1 VKASTISNAAPS
13 SGKKSKT
20 HPPKPY
26 DIVQGT
32 EGVIYMM
39 EETLQICERAQRS
52 TQDASNH
59 KTFPFALRP
68 PSDAYTRQV
77 AKSIQTQSGRQQ
89 PSGDLKVETRA
100 RRDPL
105 DIPCIYRKGARQTL
119 HGCRLRKNI
128 DQERPH
134 LQTTTT
140 MSWAPTSPDDDEFQ
154 NARIRISP
162 NDQRSTRRRV
172 LVVSAN
178 DPPGVG
184 ATDSEEA
191 RWIQA
196 NVNRAHRRAEEQRQA
211 VPPCARDLRLEF
223 EEAGLPTFNSRQA
236 NLGAALARLQQANPS
251 PEADAAMAYVRVA
264 TALVEKSE
272 TSKSAASTSSQ
283 HSRS

>member
-1 VKASTISNAAPS
+1 
-13 SGKKSKT
+13 
-20 HPPKPY
+20 
-26 DIVQGT
+26 
-32 EGVIYMM
+32 
-39 EETLQICERAQRS
+39 
-52 TQDASNH
+52 
-59 KTFPFALRP
+59 
-68 PSDAYTRQV
+68 
-77 AKSIQTQSGRQQ
+77 
-89 PSGDLKVETRA
+89 
-100 RRDPL
+100 
-105 DIPCIYRKGARQTL
+105 
-119 HGCRLRKNI
+119 
-128 DQERPH
+128 
-134 LQTTTT
+134 

-191 RWIQA
+191 RRIQA

-211 VPPCARDLRLEF
+211 VPPCSRDLRLEF
-223 EEAGLPTFNSRQA
+223 EEAGLPTFNSPQA

-251 PEADAAMAYVRVA
+251 PEADASMAYVRVA
-264 TALVEKSE
+264 TALVEEKSE